1 MSPARLGLWL
11 AGLTLACLGLAV
23 WALGVGSLRLPPAR
37 LWAALTAE
45 SPGREALIVTAVR
58 APRVLA
64 ALAVGAA
71 LACAGAILQRI
82 LRNPLAEP
90 GLLGINAGAAFAM
103 VLAAVLAGTAPRAT
117 LIPAAMAGAA
127 LASGLVWALGSAGR
141 GGATPLRLVLAG
153 VIVASFLASLTQAL
167 LIYDAAALDS
177 TRLWTAGS
185 LAGIQPQELA
195 GVLPWIGAGLLA
207 ALAALPGL
215 EILGLEDDAARGLGV
230 DPVRWRLIAAVIV
243 VLLSGGAVALAGPVA
258 FLGLIVPHALRLAS
272 GAGFRALLPLCALG
286 GAALTLTADT
296 LPRALAGVDV
306 PVGITLALIG
316 GPVFLALARRQ
327 RQGARG

>member
-1 MSPARLGLWL
+1 MSPRRLALWL
-11 AGLTLACLGLAV
+11 AGLAAACLLLTL
-23 WALGVGSLRLPPAR
+23 WSLGVGSLSLSPVRV
-37 LWAALTAE
+37 WAALIAQTP
-45 SPGREALIVTAVR
+45 SRETLVITSVR
-58 APRVLA
+58 APRVMA

-71 LACAGAILQRI
+71 LASSGAIMQRI

-103 VLAAVLAGTAPRAT
+103 VLTAVLTGTAPRGT

-127 LASGLVWALGSAGR
+127 AASVLVWALGSAGR
-141 GGATPLRLVLAG
+141 RGATPLRLVLAG
-153 VIVASFLASLTQAL
+153 VIVASFLVSLTQAL
-167 LIYDAAALDS
+167 LIFNLAALDG

-195 GVLPWIGAGLLA
+195 SVLPWIAAGLLA

-215 EILGLEDDAARGLGV
+215 EIMGLEDDAARGLGI
-230 DPVRWRLIAAVIV
+230 DPARWRLIAAAIV
-243 VLLSGGAVALAGPVA
+243 VLLTGGAVALAGPLA

-286 GAALTLTADT
+286 GAALTLAADT
-296 LPRALAGVDV
+296 LPRALAGTDV
-306 PVGITLALIG
+306 PVGVTLALIG
-316 GPVFLALARRQ
+316 APVFLWLARRQ
-327 RQGARG
+327 GAPG